1 MKITALVVTYNRV
14 EWLKKNVR
22 ALLNQSRLPDE
33 ILIVDNA
40 STDSTKDFLSELQKK
55 EKRIFVKRLNENLG
69 GSGGFSRG
77 LKEAIARGAEWVW
90 MMDDDALPYEN
101 SLEELEKYIQKFES
115 DESVGALLSKLVKV
129 SNALPKSKIS
139 LSRTGT
145 FVGFAVSAKTVEKV
159 GLPDEGFFIY
169 ADDYEYSL
177 RIRHHGLKLIKV
189 HSSLIE
195 HKDWIRQKRIFRF
208 PFSKPSI
215 PPWKV
220 YYIFRNALNATK
232 DSKFINTV
240 LKGYFFIDRY
250 IWAYVSP
257 ETKPYAFHGFEDGIK
272 GVKGKIVD
280 PRNPKWK

>member
-14 EWLKKNVR
+14 EWLKRNIK

-33 ILIVDNA
+33 ILVVDNA
-40 STDSTKDFLSELQKK
+40 STDSTREFLSTMEK
-55 EKRIFVKRLNENLG
+55 EKRFFVKRLKENLG

-77 LKEAIARGAEWVW
+77 LKEAIERGAEWVW
-90 MMDDDALPYEN
+90 MMDDDALPYRN
-101 SLEELEKYIQKFES
+101 ALEELEKHIKKFKK
-115 DESVGALLSKLVKV
+115 DENIGAFLSKLVKAP
-129 SNALPKSKIS
+129 NATPKEKVS
-139 LSRTGT
+139 LSRVGT
-145 FVGFAVSAKTVEKV
+145 FVGFTVSSKTVQKV

-169 ADDYEYSL
+169 ADDYEYSM
-177 RIRHHGLKLIKV
+177 RIRHNGLKLLRV

-208 PFSKPSI
+208 PFSKPAI

-232 DSKFINTV
+232 DSKLIHTA
-240 LKGYFFIDRY
+240 LKSYFFVDRY
-250 IWAYVSP
+250 VWAYVSP
-257 ETKPYAFHGFEDGIK
+257 ETKPYAFRGFEDGIK

-280 PRNPKWK
+280 PRNPKW